1 MINLAWD
8 NYGRFTKDD
17 TGGKLGQNEKRLK
30 GRKKYVKRLTNEN
43 NGRDSRNERKTYFE
57 TPSKYNQ

>member
-1 MINLAWD
+1 MIPEVNWAKMKRDL
-8 NYGRFTKDD
+8 KV
-17 TGGKLGQNEKRLK
+17 EKNN
-30 GRKKYVKRLTNEN
+30 VKRLTNEN